1 MHSHAIRGTARV
13 ALVSAVAAAAA
24 AATLLLTGTPAHAA
38 GLRPT
43 HVKIDGTAQAGTT
56 STIAFR
62 APNESADGAATTSL
76 TIDVPADALIT
87 SVSPLYK
94 AGWDVKVVSSD
105 LNPPVTNGNI
115 QLKSDITE
123 IVWTATGGG
132 IPPQTYD
139 TFTVRIGI
147 PDAGMLAFPAHQGY
161 SDGTVVDWDEP
172 TNADGTEPAH
182 PAPTIDVAP
191 AVATP
196 GGLPTTTAEEVG
208 SSAAGPALGIGIA
221 ALVIAAAGLVIA
233 ILSLLRRRRG
243 ATV

>member
-24 AATLLLTGTPAHAA
+24 ATLLLIGTPAHAA

-62 APNESADGAATTSL
+62 APNESDDGAAVTSL

-94 AGWDVKVVSSD
+94 DGWDVKIVSSD
-105 LNPPVTNGNI
+105 LNPPVTHGNI

-147 PDAGMLAFPAHQGY
+147 PDAGTLALPAHQGY

-182 PAPTIDVAP
+182 PAPTIDVAS
-191 AVATP
+191 AVDSTGAPIDAATDTASP
-196 GGLPTTTAEEVG
+196 GRSGSDGLGIAGLIVG
-208 SSAAGPALGIGIA
+208 ALGLVVAIG
-221 ALVIAAAGLVIA
+221 ALVIAG
-233 ILSLLRRRRG
+233 RRR
-243 ATV
+243 AQD